1 MASPSTLRS
10 TNQLDALPLVASAV
24 VIPTT
29 VAPTVGQRTSGLRSA
44 ARPYSPATRP
54 IATGRLVATGS
65 IFHIQPSSF
74 VPASAPIVQAVML
87 PIGRINLYAGFTG
100 SSNPADPMPR
110 STPLGSHAYNG
121 RDYSFDYNDYFEPAG
136 ASTELCPSSGEGQIQ
151 PDDLE
156 DAADSASLLPVARI
170 EKTPVSESGSIIADS
185 VYDSITLVSN
195 ASDYAESIRSL
206 LEEESDADSTEF
218 SFEVLPPPVHV
229 YMAGPGTSDGE
240 VDPFST
246 PLANNATAAEIEAR
260 RQELDEARKELAE
273 RNRFRLKRESAAHV
287 SRYRDRRAQQR
298 RMEDLDI
305 TRNLNFDNAGD
316 PTRPP
321 PGGTAAPGGQTHV
334 GGRENGPPPQPP
346 PNQERP
352 APPEPVVDPIT
363 NLPLYSTPMDNFLA
377 MQATIAN
384 LDPAGEH
391 ADQINY
397 AKALVN
403 KAVEQQVTASDSCG
417 RIYSRTSS
425 SRAAE
430 R

>member
-1 MASPSTLRS
+1 MASPSTPRS
-10 TNQLDALPLVASAV
+10 TNQLDTLPLVASAV

-29 VAPTVGQRTSGLRSA
+29 WVPTMGQRTSSLRSA
-44 ARPYSPATRP
+44 ARPYSPITRP

-87 PIGRINLYAGFTG
+87 PIGRINLYVGFTG
-100 SSNPADPMPR
+100 SSDPADPMPR

-136 ASTELCPSSGEGQIQ
+136 AYTELCSSSGQGQIQ

-156 DAADSASLLPVARI
+156 DDADSAAPLPVARV

-195 ASDYAESIRSL
+195 ASDYAESVRSL
-206 LEEESDADSTEF
+206 LEEESDADSTDF
-218 SFEVLPPPVHV
+218 SFEALPPPVHV

-260 RQELDEARKELAE
+260 CQELEDARKKEFAE
-273 RNRFRLKRESAAHV
+273 CIRFRLGRESAAHV
-287 SRYRDRRAQQR
+287 SLYRDRRAQQR

-305 TRNLNFDNAGD
+305 ARNLNFDNAG
-316 PTRPP
+316 
-321 PGGTAAPGGQTHV
+321 
-334 GGRENGPPPQPP
+334 
-346 PNQERP
+346 
-352 APPEPVVDPIT
+352 
-363 NLPLYSTPMDNFLA
+363 
-377 MQATIAN
+377 
-384 LDPAGEH
+384 
-391 ADQINY
+391 
-397 AKALVN
+397 
-403 KAVEQQVTASDSCG
+403 
-417 RIYSRTSS
+417 
-425 SRAAE
+425 
-430 R
+430 